1 MHYAH
6 IRRVWAFLLV
16 ALACAVPAEPLPE
29 APASDPVTPR
39 LRAKRRTT
47 FACIIDGVE
56 KVVVFSDPPVSAP
69 AFPDSWLQLAPE
81 PAADVA
87 TQAPLLGF
95 MVANEPA
102 ADVAIQAPLLECMD
116 SGEPAADVAIQAP
129 LLEGMDSGE
138 TAADVATQAPLL
150 GTATENEAFPLP
162 PPWYESGLR
171 VCMASRDDPEQ
182 ARPAKPPDPMDPE
195 HSPAD
200 EVIRELTAQSLP
212 LGRVIDFGDPDGPV
226 ARYPG

>member
-1 MHYAH
+1 MRMHYAN

-16 ALACAVPAEPLPE
+16 ALACAVPAEPPPE
-29 APASDPVTPR
+29 APASDFVTPR
-39 LRAKRRTT
+39 LKAKRRTT
-47 FACIIDGVE
+47 FACVIDGIE
-56 KVVVFSDPPVSAP
+56 KVVVFSDPPVSASV
-69 AFPDSWLQLAPE
+69 FPDSWLQLAPE

-116 SGEPAADVAIQAP
+116 SGE
-129 LLEGMDSGE
+129 
-138 TAADVATQAPLL
+138 TAADVATQARLL
-150 GTATENEAFPLP
+150 GIATDTEAFPLP

-171 VCMASRDDPEQ
+171 VCMASRDDPEK
-182 ARPAKPPDPMDPE
+182 ARPVKPPDPMDPE

-200 EVIRELTAQSLP
+200 DVIRELTAQSLP
-212 LGRVIDFGDPDGPV
+212 
-226 ARYPG
+226 

>member
-1 MHYAH
+1 MHMHYAN
-6 IRRVWAFLLV
+6 IGRVWAFLLV

-29 APASDPVTPR
+29 EPASDSVTPR
-39 LRAKRRTT
+39 LKAKRRTT

-69 AFPDSWLQLAPE
+69 AFPDSWLQLAP
-81 PAADVA
+81 
-87 TQAPLLGF
+87 
-95 MVANEPA
+95 EPA

-150 GTATENEAFPLP
+150 GIATDTEAFPLP
-162 PPWYESGLR
+162 PPM
-171 VCMASRDDPEQ
+171 V
-182 ARPAKPPDPMDPE
+182 
-195 HSPAD
+195 
-200 EVIRELTAQSLP
+200 
-212 LGRVIDFGDPDGPV
+212 
-226 ARYPG
+226 